1 MNTPLIYCKDYP
13 RDKKNQFAGLLQ
25 SKLKELCAKSSGVK
39 ILVSFFYFSGIKTF
53 YNSLREN
60 PDITL
65 RILVGADTEQIA
77 GRVVECFLSEKD
89 DFGTPLSYT
98 DNEIRERYL
107 NSLRNIAAS
116 PEFDKK
122 IFYERIGFFLEML
135 RKDRIIIRKTTGE
148 HREKLFIFDGG
159 KEKGLFENPAWMT
172 GSSNLTMPGLDADS
186 DVDMITSDCGSEE
199 VDALF
204 EFLWDSSVTL
214 TEDPPT
220 KQAILDIFEQQSMVS
235 PVTPYEA
242 YILALKTYLELQKQT
257 NASEYVNQLLERS
270 GFKKYRYQID
280 AVNQALNILE
290 EYNGVILADVV
301 GLGKSVIGS
310 LIAAAMPKRGRGIII
325 APPGLIGDEGRAKG
339 GWRDYANQFRLNWEI
354 FSCGKLEAAL
364 EYCRSNPDIEAVIVD
379 EAHRFKN
386 QDTQDYE
393 LLSHICRGKKVI
405 LLTATPFNN
414 RPADIFSLLKLFIV
428 PGRCKITLDNQ
439 LTNRFGYYDQ
449 LFRALSEVQKYHH
462 SPEPDKRKKVEN
474 SYRKLKRQFD
484 EEVVSQDD
492 VIINLSD
499 VRRWSQDLAQEI
511 RHILEPVIIR
521 RNRIDLRND
530 PDYRD
535 EVTEL
540 SDMMPPVEQFF
551 ELSKEQSRF
560 YDQVLNFY
568 FSENGKFKGAIY
580 RPFIYEQKLT
590 GSLDAADNR
599 EMVLQSN
606 LYDFMRRLLVHRFES
621 SFGAFAQSLQ
631 NFLSIHQKALAFIER
646 TGKFILDRKL
656 LEKIYNSDDAEIA
669 EALAAYETML
679 NEATVLPKNN
689 KIYELD
695 TFASKDE
702 FLQDIRN
709 DIALFEE
716 LIKIVEDLEL
726 ASNDPKAECLANAI
740 KAVLD
745 GKHVAIPVKCDEP
758 VRKIIVFS
766 EYADTIRHL
775 EKYLEQKFSG
785 KIAVVYGTVSAAL
798 ADSIEANFDASYKKT
813 QQNKFQIL
821 LATDKMSEG
830 HNLNRAGLVINYDIP
845 WNPTRVIQRV
855 GRINRI
861 GKKVFQQ
868 LYIFNFFPTEQGATI
883 AKSREIAAAKMFM
896 IHNTIGEDA
905 RIFDID
911 ETPSASSLYHKLQQ
925 NPEESEQESFLTTA
939 KKEFLAAK
947 QEHPEVI
954 RKISKLPGRVKTA
967 RKTDADG
974 LLLFKQ
980 KGLALFCLHIDYE
993 NKMREMQ
1000 IPIEA
1005 ALKAMKCPFDE
1016 QKLDLSNDFWTAYDK
1031 AGKFQETFADG
1042 AKNIQ
1047 SIEHKAVE
1055 NLNAAIEFCE
1065 NSHLFEKLPF
1075 LRTLLKDITQ
1085 YGSLPDYTLRKL
1097 ATYDIVNY
1105 PNKMDNFLTT
1115 VQALQNIL
1123 GGDYL
1128 QRLQSNLGYKIS
1140 EIIIA
1145 EELQSHS

>member
-1 MNTPLIYCKDYP
+1 MNTLLTH
-13 RDKKNQFAGLLQ
+13 KKG
-25 SKLKELCAKSSGVK
+25 KVIKEQILDLCSKSSEIK
-39 ILVSFFYFSGIKTF
+39 ILISFFYFSGIKTF

-60 PDITL
+60 PHIKM
-65 RILVGADTEQIA
+65 RILVGTDTERVVD
-77 GRVVECFLSEKD
+77 RVVECILNEKD
-89 DFGTPLSYT
+89 DFGCDFTYT

-107 NSLRNIAAS
+107 NSVRNIASA
-116 PEFDKK
+116 PEFDKQT
-122 IFYERIGFFLEML
+122 FYERIGFFLDML
-135 RKDRIIIRKTTGE
+135 RADRIVIRKTRGE
-148 HREKLFIFDGG
+148 NREKLFIFDMQGVD
-159 KEKGLFENPAWMT
+159 GLFENCSWLT
-172 GSSNLTMPGLDADS
+172 GSSNFTMPGLKTET
-186 DVDMITSDCGSEE
+186 DVDIRVNDCGCEE
-199 VDALF
+199 VNALF
-204 EFLWDSSVTL
+204 EELWEDSVTL
-214 TEDPPT
+214 TEEPEI

-235 PVTPYEA
+235 PVTPYEV

-270 GFKKYRYQID
+270 GFRKYRYQID

-310 LIAAAMPKRGRGIII
+310 LIAATMPKRGRGIII
-325 APPGLIGDEGRAKG
+325 APPGLIGDAKHSKG

-354 FSCGKLEAAL
+354 FSCGRLEEAL
-364 EYCRSNPDIEAVIVD
+364 EYVNTYPDIEAVIVD

-393 LLSHICRGKKVI
+393 LLSHICRGRKVI

-428 PGRCKITLDNQ
+428 PQRSKITLDNQ
-439 LTNRFGYYDQ
+439 LANRFAYYDQ
-449 LFRALSEVQKYHH
+449 LFRALSEVQKYHK
-462 SPEPDKRKKVEN
+462 SPDAEKQQSALKA
-474 SYRKLKRQFD
+474 YRKLKRQFD
-484 EEVVSQDD
+484 EGVISQDD

-530 PDYRD
+530 PDYRN

-580 RPFIYEQKLT
+580 RPFIYEQKRT
-590 GSLDAADNR
+590 GKLDAEDNR
-599 EMVLQSN
+599 EMILQTN

-621 SFGAFAQSLQ
+621 SFGAFSQSLQ
-631 NFLSIHQKALAFIER
+631 NFLAIHQRALAFIER

-689 KIYELD
+689 KIYDLN
-695 TFASKDE
+695 TFVAKNE

-716 LIKIVEDLEL
+716 LIRIVDVLEL
-726 ASNDPKAECLANAI
+726 SSNDPKAECLADAI

-745 GKHVAIPVKCDEP
+745 GNHTAIPAKRSEP

-775 EKYLEQKFSG
+775 EKYLEQKFPG
-785 KIAVVYGTVSAAL
+785 KIAAVCGTVSAAL
-798 ADSIEANFDASYKKT
+798 ADSIEANFDASYKKE
-813 QQNKFQIL
+813 QKNQFQIL

-925 NPEESEQESFLTTA
+925 NPEDTEQESFLTTA
-939 KKEFLAAK
+939 KREFLEAK
-947 QEHPEVI
+947 KNHPEVVE
-954 RKISKLPGRVKTA
+954 KVSKLPGRIKTS
-967 RKTDADG
+967 RQADENK

-980 KGLALFCLHIDYE
+980 KGLALFCLHIDYDR
-993 NKMREMQ
+993 NMREMQ
-1000 IPIEA
+1000 IPVES
-1005 ALKAMKCPFDE
+1005 ALKTMKCSFDE
-1016 QKLDLSNDFWTAYDK
+1016 QKLDLSNNFWTAYDK
-1031 AGKFQETFADG
+1031 AGKYQETFSDG

-1065 NSHLFEKLPF
+1065 NSNLFEKLPF

-1097 ATYDIVNY
+1097 AANDVVNH
-1105 PNKMDNFLTT
+1105 PDKMDSFLET
-1115 VQALQNIL
+1115 VQTLQNVL
-1123 GGDYL
+1123 GIDYL
-1128 QRLQSNLGYKIS
+1128 QRLKSNLGYKIS

-1145 EELQSHS
+1145 EEFQLQ

>member
-1 MNTPLIYCKDYP
+1 MNTLLTH
-13 RDKKNQFAGLLQ
+13 KKG
-25 SKLKELCAKSSGVK
+25 KVIKEQILDLCSKSSEIK
-39 ILVSFFYFSGIKTF
+39 ILISFFYFSGIKTF

-60 PDITL
+60 PHIKM
-65 RILVGADTEQIA
+65 RILVGTDTERVVD
-77 GRVVECFLSEKD
+77 RVVECILNEKD
-89 DFGTPLSYT
+89 DFGCDFTYT

-107 NSLRNIAAS
+107 NSVRNIASA
-116 PEFDKK
+116 PEFDKQT
-122 IFYERIGFFLEML
+122 FYERIGFFLDML
-135 RKDRIIIRKTTGE
+135 RADRIVIRKTRGE
-148 HREKLFIFDGG
+148 NREKLFIFDMQGVD
-159 KEKGLFENPAWMT
+159 GLFENCSWLT
-172 GSSNLTMPGLDADS
+172 GSSNFTMPGLKTET
-186 DVDMITSDCGSEE
+186 DVDIRVNDCGCEE
-199 VDALF
+199 VNALF
-204 EFLWDSSVTL
+204 EELWEDSVTL
-214 TEDPPT
+214 TEEPEI
-220 KQAILDIFEQQSMVS
+220 KQAVLDIFEQQSMVS

-242 YILALKTYLELQKQT
+242 YILALKTYLTLQKQT

-270 GFKKYRYQID
+270 GFRKYRYQID

-310 LIAAAMPKRGRGIII
+310 LIAATMPKRGRGIII
-325 APPGLIGDEGRAKG
+325 APPGLIGDAKHSKG

-354 FSCGKLEAAL
+354 FSCGRLEEAL
-364 EYCRSNPDIEAVIVD
+364 EYVNTYPDIEAVIVD

-393 LLSHICRGKKVI
+393 LLSHICRGRKVI

-428 PGRCKITLDNQ
+428 PQRSKITLDNQ
-439 LTNRFGYYDQ
+439 LANRFAYYDQ
-449 LFRALSEVQKYHH
+449 LFRALSEVQKYHK
-462 SPEPDKRKKVEN
+462 SPDAEKQQSALKA
-474 SYRKLKRQFD
+474 YRKLKRQFD
-484 EEVVSQDD
+484 EGVISQDD

-530 PDYRD
+530 PDYRN

-580 RPFIYEQKLT
+580 RPFIYEQKRT
-590 GSLDAADNR
+590 GKLDAEDNR
-599 EMVLQSN
+599 EMILQTN

-621 SFGAFAQSLQ
+621 SFGAFSQSLQ
-631 NFLSIHQKALAFIER
+631 NFLAIHQRALAFIER

-656 LEKIYNSDDAEIA
+656 LEKIYNADDAEIA
-669 EALAAYETML
+669 EALAEYETML
-679 NEATVLPKNN
+679 DEETVLPRNN
-689 KIYELD
+689 KIYDLN
-695 TFASKDE
+695 TFAAKNE

-716 LIKIVEDLEL
+716 LIRIVDVLEL
-726 ASNDPKAECLANAI
+726 SSNDPKAECLADAI

-745 GKHVAIPVKCDEP
+745 GNHTAIPAKRSEP

-775 EKYLEQKFSG
+775 EKYLEQKFPG
-785 KIAVVYGTVSAAL
+785 KIAAVCGTVSAAL
-798 ADSIEANFDASYKKT
+798 ADSIEANFDASYKKE
-813 QQNKFQIL
+813 QKNQFQIL

-925 NPEESEQESFLTTA
+925 NPEDTEQESFLTTA
-939 KKEFLAAK
+939 KREFLEAK
-947 QEHPEVI
+947 KNHPEVVE
-954 RKISKLPGRVKTA
+954 KVSKLPGRIKTS
-967 RKTDADG
+967 RQADENK

-980 KGLALFCLHIDYE
+980 KGLALFCLHIDYDR
-993 NKMREMQ
+993 NMREMQ
-1000 IPIEA
+1000 IPVES
-1005 ALKAMKCPFDE
+1005 ALKTMKCSFDE
-1016 QKLDLSNDFWTAYDK
+1016 QKLDLSNNFWTAYDK
-1031 AGKFQETFADG
+1031 AGKYQETFADG

-1065 NSHLFEKLPF
+1065 NSDLFEKLPF

-1097 ATYDIVNY
+1097 AANDVVNH
-1105 PNKMDNFLTT
+1105 PDKMDNFLET
-1115 VQALQNIL
+1115 VQTLQNVL
-1123 GGDYL
+1123 GIDYL
-1128 QRLQSNLGYKIS
+1128 QRLKSNLGYKIS

-1145 EELQSHS
+1145 EEFQLQ

>member
-25 SKLKELCAKSSGVK
+25 SKLKELCAKSSGIK

-65 RILVGADTEQIA
+65 QILVGADTEQIA

-89 DFGTPLSYT
+89 DFGETLTYT

-135 RKDRIIIRKTTGE
+135 RNDRIIIRKTTGE

-159 KEKGLFENPAWMT
+159 KDKGLFENPAWIT

-186 DVDMITSDCGSEE
+186 DVDIIASDCGSEE

-204 EFLWDSSVTL
+204 EFLWEDSVTL

-220 KQAILDIFEQQSMVS
+220 KQAILDIFEKESMVS

-242 YILALKTYLELQKQT
+242 YILALKKYLELQQQT
-257 NASEYVNQLLERS
+257 NASEYINQLLERS
-270 GFKKYRYQID
+270 GFRKYRYQID

-354 FSCGKLEAAL
+354 FSCGKLDAAL
-364 EYCRSNPDIEAVIVD
+364 EYCRSNPDIEVVIVD

-449 LFRALSEVQKYHH
+449 LFRTLSEVQKYHH
-462 SPEPDKRKKVEN
+462 SPEPDKRKKAEN
-474 SYRKLKRQFD
+474 SYRKLKLKLDGVQMSPSD
-484 EEVVSQDD
+484 GQ
-492 VIINLSD
+492 IGLAD

-521 RNRIDLRND
+521 RNRIDLKND

-551 ELSKEQSRF
+551 KLSEEQSRF
-560 YDQVLNFY
+560 YDQVLNGY

-590 GSLDAADNR
+590 GTLDAADNR

-621 SFGAFAQSLQ
+621 SFGSFTQSLE
-631 NFLSIHQKALAFIER
+631 NFLSIHKKALAFIER

-656 LEKIYNSDDAEIA
+656 LEKIYNSDDAEIS
-669 EALAAYETML
+669 EALEAYETML
-679 NEATVLPKNN
+679 NDAVLPKNN

-695 TFASKDE
+695 TFASKNK

-716 LIKIVEDLEL
+716 LIGKVADLGL
-726 ASNDPKAECLANAI
+726 AQDDPKAECLANAI
-740 KAVLD
+740 EAVLE
-745 GKHVAIPVKCDEP
+745 GTHPAIVPQHGEP

-775 EKYLEQKFSG
+775 EKYLTGKFGREIIS
-785 KIAVVYGTVSAAL
+785 VYGTVSAAL
-798 ADSIEANFDASYKKT
+798 AANIEANFDASYKKE
-813 QQNKFQIL
+813 QKNQFQIL

-905 RIFDID
+905 KIFDID

-925 NPEESEQESFLTTA
+925 NPDEREQESFLTTA
-939 KKEFLAAK
+939 KREFLEAK
-947 QEHPEVI
+947 EKHPEVVA
-954 RKISKLPGRVKTA
+954 KVSKLPGRIKTA
-967 RKTDADG
+967 RFSEENS
-974 LLLFKQ
+974 LVLFKQ

-993 NKMREMQ
+993 NNMRKKQ
-1000 IPIEA
+1000 IPVES
-1005 ALKAMKCPFDE
+1005 ALKSMKCAFE
-1016 QKLDLSNDFWTAYDK
+1016 AEKIALSSNFWTAYNE
-1031 AGKFQETFADG
+1031 AGKYKETFADG
-1042 AKNIQ
+1042 TKNIQ
-1047 SIEHKAVE
+1047 SVEYKAVG
-1055 NLNAAIEFCE
+1055 NLQAAIEFCE
-1065 NSHLFEKLPF
+1065 ENSLPERLPF
-1075 LRTLLKDITQ
+1075 LRNLLNDITD

-1097 ATYDIVNY
+1097 EVHNIVNH
-1105 PNKMDNFLTT
+1105 P
-1115 VQALQNIL
+1115 
-1123 GGDYL
+1123 
-1128 QRLQSNLGYKIS
+1128 
-1140 EIIIA
+1140 
-1145 EELQSHS
+1145 